1 MAVPFTQY
9 ITSDYQEKITR
20 HTKRPET
27 QFEETEQAS
36 KSNWDMT
43 KDVGIIRLRSE
54 NNHD

>member
-36 KSNWDMT
+36 KLDSDISRGME
-43 KDVGIIRLRSE
+43 L
-54 NNHD
+54 